1 MSTINP
7 ASDLATNPLMSLHVD
22 PELMEPV
29 VPREP
34 VERQQRTVIVAREE
48 IVPEEVTQ
56 ERIETSTPQE
66 YPTDSHELAQ
76 NHEGAGAAEVA
87 VNGGNADVKD
97 LGWDKDPE
105 EIPSLFSDYT
115 NDELWTLIRRF
126 NQVNTWKINEAENSK
141 FIMCDVC
148 KQMFLVHWI

>member
-7 ASDLATNPLMSLHVD
+7 ASDLATNPLMSLHLD
-22 PELMEPV
+22 PEPMEPV
-29 VPREP
+29 VTREP
-34 VERQQRTVIVAREE
+34 VERGQRTVIVARED
-48 IVPEEVTQ
+48 IVPEEVAQ

-76 NHEGAGAAEVA
+76 NHEGVGAAEVA
-87 VNGGNADVKD
+87 VNGGNANVKD

-126 NQVNTWKINEAENSK
+126 NQVNT
-141 FIMCDVC
+141 
-148 KQMFLVHWI
+148 L